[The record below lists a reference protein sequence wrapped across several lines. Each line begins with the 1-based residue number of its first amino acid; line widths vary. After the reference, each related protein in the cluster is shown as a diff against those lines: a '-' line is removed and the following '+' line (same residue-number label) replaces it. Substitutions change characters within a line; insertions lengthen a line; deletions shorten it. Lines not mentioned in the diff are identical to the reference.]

1 MTYPSEFTTFP
12 TWIHDA
18 DMIPI
23 LLGYDWI
30 IVKNTWTD
38 CPYPTYKNI
47 EKVHLNEYKDAKNP
61 VFSGEMM

>member
-1 MTYPSEFTTFP
+1 MTYPSEFTSFP

-38 CPYPTYKNI
+38 CPIPTYTSMKKAYQHNGNAMI
-47 EKVHLNEYKDAKNP
+47 
-61 VFSGEMM
+61 FGEMM